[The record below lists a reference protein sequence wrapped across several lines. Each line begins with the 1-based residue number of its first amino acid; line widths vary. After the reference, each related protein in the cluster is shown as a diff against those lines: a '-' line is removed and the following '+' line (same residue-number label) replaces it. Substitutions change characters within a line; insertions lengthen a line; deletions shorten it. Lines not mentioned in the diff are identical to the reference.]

1 MEAQRRNQV
10 PGDLENCWSLVRG
23 KSGSVFIGDEMEP
36 GFGTQ
41 PGSGGGCVCPGGGPR
56 LLVAAKRRSGGFKSH
71 SASARVEKS
80 RFARACCARRLP
92 GRPTR
97 SPAPLAGRPG
107 KPPRRPR
114 RAAGYPSAPP
124 AAAPAAPAQPPAARP
139 ESQFSDRPQ
148 GWGQRP
154 RGPGRFARSA
164 GAAAPPAGDLAQASQ
179 ARRRRPRAAAPLR
192 GRTHQSSLCAFRKSN
207 PSGLVPPSPAQVVRL
222 RQVEGQCSRP
232 SSPRGF
238 GARGPGSP
246 HLRAVVTRA
255 F

>member
-10 PGDLENCWSLVRG
+10 PGDPESCWSLVRG
-23 KSGSVFIGDEMEP
+23 KSGSVFVGDEMEP
-36 GFGTQ
+36 GFGAQ
-41 PGSGGGCVCPGGGPR
+41 PGSGGYCLCPGGRPR

-71 SASARVEKS
+71 SASGRVERR
-80 RFARACCARRLP
+80 RFARACCARRHP

-97 SPAPLAGRPG
+97 SPAPLAERPG

-114 RAAGYPSAPP
+114 RAAGHPSAPP

-139 ESQFSDRPQ
+139 ESQLSDRPQ

-164 GAAAPPAGDLAQASQ
+164 GAAAPPAGDLAQARQ

-192 GRTHQSSLCAFRKSN
+192 DRTHLSSLCAFQKSN
-207 PSGLVPPSPAQVVRL
+207 PSGLVPPSPAQVVQL
-222 RQVEGQCSRP
+222 RQVEGQCSGP
-232 SSPRGF
+232 SSPGGF
-238 GARGPGSP
+238 GVRGPGSP

>member
-1 MEAQRRNQV
+1 MRWNPALGRNRALGETAFAQVAGRAFWWLRREGAEV
-10 PGDLENCWSLVRG
+10 SRATAPPREWKGVDSLAPVVRGDSPGD
-23 KSGSVFIGDEMEP
+23 
-36 GFGTQ
+36 
-41 PGSGGGCVCPGGGPR
+41 
-56 LLVAAKRRSGGFKSH
+56 
-71 SASARVEKS
+71 
-80 RFARACCARRLP
+80 
-92 GRPTR
+92 
-97 SPAPLAGRPG
+97 
-107 KPPRRPR
+107 
-114 RAAGYPSAPP
+114 PP
-124 AAAPAAPAQPPAARP
+124 AAPRPWPGGRESHRGGREGPRGTPEPLLRRLRLLLAQPPAARP